1 MDFAMSD
8 YLSVKNIAWKLLVVH
23 SHFSKDNASRISIIC
38 LLPLLDRQLILKPFM
53 LDLLQ
58 CLDER
63 KSDILESNKEIS
75 LFVVQYSLLHA
86 NMAKCA
92 ERLPLNS
99 QHNYLQLIQ
108 TVHEQNWSEHFMLLL
123 GLQRSD
129 SWLDWLQASNK
140 WVFWSHQ
147 VCDRFL
153 FQRKVVRRRSWDRL
167 PDTHPWFSL

>member
-8 YLSVKNIAWKLLVVH
+8 YLSVKNLAWKLLVVH

-75 LFVVQYSLLHA
+75 LFVVQYSLLYA
-86 NMAKCA
+86 NMAKYA

-108 TVHEQNWSEHFMLLL
+108 NS
-123 GLQRSD
+123 
-129 SWLDWLQASNK
+129 SWAKLEWAFHAATRIAK
-140 WVFWSHQ
+140 E
-147 VCDRFL
+147 RFL
-153 FQRKVVRRRSWDRL
+153 IGLAPSQQQMGFL
-167 PDTHPWFSL
+167 EPPSLW